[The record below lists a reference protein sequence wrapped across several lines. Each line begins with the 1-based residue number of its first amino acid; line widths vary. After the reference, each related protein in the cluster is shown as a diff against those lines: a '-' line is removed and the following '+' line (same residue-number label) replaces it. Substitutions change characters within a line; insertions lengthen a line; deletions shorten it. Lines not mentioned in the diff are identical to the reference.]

1 MKRRSNRS
9 RALRVF
15 NHPITHLPNCPI
27 HRSAPGF
34 TIIEL
39 LVVLALISILA
50 TMGMAQYRQ
59 GIVHAREAVLKTDL
73 FDLREIR
80 TAIDKFKDAA
90 DAMQISPLDLKPDG
104 MGYPPD
110 LETLVEGVT
119 AANDQSAR
127 KLKFLRRVPVD
138 PMTHDSEWG
147 MRSYQDEADATRWGG
162 QNVFDVYTKFD
173 GTALDGTKYKD
184 W

>member
-9 RALRVF
+9 RVLRVF

-73 FDLREIR
+73 FDLRD
-80 TAIDKFKDAA
+80 AIDQYYA
-90 DAMQISPLDLKPDG
+90 DKGQYPGTLDSLVTDG
-104 MGYPPD
+104 YI
-110 LETLVEGVT
+110 
-119 AANDQSAR
+119 R
-127 KLKFLRRVPVD
+127 KVPVD
-138 PMTHDSEWG
+138 PFTNAADTWQTVPSEPDPNNPTATPGIYDVKSGSDQTAIYGSKYSEW
-147 MRSYQDEADATRWGG
+147 
-162 QNVFDVYTKFD
+162 
-173 GTALDGTKYKD
+173 
-184 W
+184 